1 MTEREPM
8 SHNRDCGADAAA
20 YVLGALETAEVEA
33 FRAHL
38 ATCVICRDEVA
49 SFQEV
54 ADQLPLTAPVQPV
67 PGGLKRRVMAEV
79 NADARALQR
88 TTRRDARGRRR
99 FRLPPGLFSAMPT
112 PALALSA
119 VVLVLAVTVGAIA
132 IGSSGGGGA
141 STRVYN
147 ASVTWPGS
155 AKLNVRDGRGE
166 LIVKGMPAP
175 PASKVYEVWVQRG
188 ERAPSPTSALFS
200 VTATGSGSVDVPG
213 SLHGV
218 SRVLVTPEPLG
229 GSRAPTHAPVL
240 VATIS

>member
-1 MTEREPM
+1 M
-8 SHNRDCGADAAA
+8 SHNRECGADAAA
-20 YVLGALETAEVEA
+20 YVLGALETNEVEA

-67 PGGLKRRVMAEV
+67 PGALKRRVMAEV
-79 NADARALQR
+79 TADARAQAR
-88 TTRRDARGRRR
+88 SARRAEKPGARRR
-99 FRLPPGLFSAMPT
+99 FRLPPGLFSAMPS

-119 VVLVLAVTVGAIA
+119 VVLVLAVTAGAIA
-132 IGSSGGGGA
+132 IGSSGGS
-141 STRVYN
+141 STRVFN
-147 ASVTWPGS
+147 ASVTWSGS
-155 AKLNVRDGRGE
+155 AKLKVTDGRGE
-166 LIVKGMPAP
+166 LVVRGMPAP
-175 PASKVYEVWVQRG
+175 PASKVYEVWLQRG
-188 ERAPSPTSALFS
+188 QGQPRPTSTLFS
-200 VTATGSGSVDVPG
+200 VTSTGSGSVDVPG

>member
-1 MTEREPM
+1 M
-8 SHNRDCGADAAA
+8 SHNRECGADAAA

-67 PGGLKRRVMAEV
+67 PGTLKRRVMAEV
-79 NADARALQR
+79 NADARAHER
-88 TTRRDARGRRR
+88 STRRDTRGHRR
-99 FRLPPGLFSAMPT
+99 FRLPPGLFSAIPT

-132 IGSSGGGGA
+132 IGSAGGGS
-141 STRVYN
+141 STRVFN

-155 AKLNVRDGRGE
+155 AKLRVTDGRGE
-166 LIVKGMPAP
+166 LIVHGMPAP

-188 ERAPSPTSALFS
+188 QRPPSPTSTLFS
-200 VTATGSGSVDVPG
+200 VTSTGSGSVDVPG

-229 GSRAPTHAPVL
+229 GSRAPTHPPVL